1 MKNYIFLCPV
11 PCVFPTD
18 QQGEANS
25 GDTAEFS
32 TSTLWNDNAKRRRDK
47 EGRRRAGGQPCFLV
61 FTVNLFIRRAV
72 EGRAGWIKSWART
85 VQCSVVQ
92 CTQLQCVSDLAS
104 DQRF

>member
-1 MKNYIFLCPV
+1 MVTQQNSAPA
-11 PCVFPTD
+11 PCGMIM
-18 QQGEANS
+18 QRGGETKK
-25 GDTAEFS
+25 G
-32 TSTLWNDNAKRRRDK
+32 
-47 EGRRRAGGQPCFLV
+47 GGGQVGSPVFLV